1 VISVRCMLSVHIF
14 CRDLT
19 PVPVPYVC
27 LFMLSDCAMPQQTAF
42 CEQLFEE
49 WSGSLDGHTA
59 ELKQKLMND
68 VKGLTTAK
76 VLLRTTARVYKYIS
90 AKSSEKFS

>member
-1 VISVRCMLSVHIF
+1 MLSVHIF

-27 LFMLSDCAMPQQTAF
+27 LFMLPDCAMPQQTAF
-42 CEQLFEE
+42 CEQLFKE

-76 VLLRTTARVYKYIS
+76 VLL
-90 AKSSEKFS
+90 